1 MGWVWLET
9 EICGKGEV
17 GWVWLDMRYLVRGR
31 WVWLDMEVCG
41 QGEMGL
47 VRYGGVW
54 SG

>member
-1 MGWVWLET
+1 M
-9 EICGKGEV
+9 
-17 GWVWLDMRYLVRGR
+17 VRVR